1 MTKNMPEPDL
11 MARRPNNIDKAI
23 RLNNVA
29 LKIGHHQLIHDISCL
44 IEAEGKIVVMGPNG
58 AGKSLFLRL
67 LAGLIK
73 PTGGNIAHG
82 AHFLGKNQKLNLSI
96 VFQTPV
102 LLRRSTRANIA
113 YVLQRLHLSSQAYN
127 QNLSNALRAARLED
141 KASIAARRLSGG
153 EQQRLALARAL
164 VVKPEILLLDEVT
177 ASLDPASTQIVEA
190 MIDEAAASGIKV
202 VLITHD
208 VRQAKRLAD
217 EVLFIHQGRALAH
230 KPAKEFFKDPGSH
243 QAQAY
248 LDGRVP
254 EQAPSFNPPVTF
266 DDEKSA

>member
-1 MTKNMPEPDL
+1 MPESDL
-11 MARRPNNIDKAI
+11 IANRANPMYKVI
-23 RLNNVA
+23 RFHNVA
-29 LKIGHHQLIHDISCL
+29 LEIGHHQLIHDISCV
-44 IEAEGKIVVMGPNG
+44 IDAEGKMIVMGPNG

-73 PTGGNIAHG
+73 PTGGTITHG
-82 AHFLGKNQKLNLSI
+82 THFLQQDQSLALSM

-113 YVLQRLHLSSQAYN
+113 YALQFLPLSRDEQE
-127 QNLSNALRAARLED
+127 QNLTNALRAARLEE
-141 KASIAARRLSGG
+141 KAAMPARRLSGG

-164 VVKPEILLLDEVT
+164 VVKPKILLLDEVT
-177 ASLDPASTQIVEA
+177 ASLDPASTQIVES
-190 MIDEAAASGIKV
+190 MINEAAAGGVKV

-208 VRQAKRLAD
+208 VRQAKRIAD
-217 EVLFIHQGRALAH
+217 EILFIHQGRVLAH
-230 KPAKEFFKDPGSH
+230 KPSAEFFKDPGSH

-254 EQAPSFNPPVTF
+254 E
-266 DDEKSA
+266 

>member
-1 MTKNMPEPDL
+1 MTKNMSEPDD
-11 MARRPNNIDKAI
+11 MADDSNNVN
-23 RLNNVA
+23 RLIQFQKVA
-29 LKIGHHQLIHDISCL
+29 LKIGHHQLIHDISCT
-44 IEAEGKIVVMGPNG
+44 IDGEGKIVVMGPNG

-73 PTGGNIAHG
+73 PTGGKIIHG
-82 AHFLGKNQKLNLSI
+82 SHFLEQNQNLSLSM

-113 YVLQRLHLSSQAYN
+113 FVLHRLNLSSDERSQHIA
-127 QNLSNALRAARLED
+127 NALSVARLEE
-141 KASIAARRLSGG
+141 KALISARRLSGG

-164 VVKPEILLLDEVT
+164 VVKPKILLLDEVT
-177 ASLDPASTQIVEA
+177 ASLDPASTQIVES
-190 MIDEAAASGIKV
+190 MIDEAADSGIKV

-208 VRQAKRLAD
+208 VRQAKRIAD
-217 EVLFIHQGRALAH
+217 EILFIHQGRVLAH
-230 KPAKEFFKDPGSH
+230 KSSPAFFRDPGSH

-254 EQAPSFNPPVTF
+254 E
-266 DDEKSA
+266 